1 MARFAEKVF
10 LITGAGQGIGRR
22 VAERAA
28 QEGATVMIV
37 DRSPTGAE
45 VAAELSADGYGA
57 RYVNADLE
65 SWEGAK
71 VAVETTV
78 AACGRIDVLV
88 NNIGGTIWA
97 KPFINYEPHQIEA
110 EVRRS
115 LFPTLWGCRAAIEP
129 MVAAGRGVIVNVSST
144 ATRGLNRVPYAAA
157 KGGVNAITAC
167 LAWELA
173 DRGIRVVGTAPG
185 GTEAPPRKVPRN
197 TDPQREQDRA
207 WYQVIVDQ
215 TLSSSFLKRYGTLD
229 EQAAVILF
237 LASDEASYLTGVTIP
252 VAGGDLG

>member
-1 MARFAEKVF
+1 MARFADKVF

-28 QEGATVMIV
+28 REGATVMIV

-45 VAAELSADGYGA
+45 VAAELSADGHAA

-71 VAVETTV
+71 AAVEATV
-78 AACGRIDVLV
+78 AAYGRIDVLV
-88 NNIGGTIWA
+88 NNVGGTIWA
-97 KPFINYEPHQIEA
+97 KPFIHYEPQQIEA

-129 MVAAGRGVIVNVSST
+129 MAAAGRGVIVNVSSV
-144 ATRGLNRVPYAAA
+144 ATRGLNRVPYGAA

-173 DRGIRVVGTAPG
+173 DRGIRVVGAAPG

-197 TDPQREQDRA
+197 TDPQSEQDRA

-215 TLSSSFLKRYGTLD
+215 TIGSSFFKRYGTLD
-229 EQAAVILF
+229 EQASVILF

>member
-1 MARFAEKVF
+1 MVRFTDKVF

-28 QEGATVMIV
+28 QEGATVVIV

-45 VAAELSADGYGA
+45 VASELISKGYAA

-71 VAVETTV
+71 LAVEETI
-78 AACGRIDVLV
+78 AAYGRVDVLV

-97 KPFINYEPHQIEA
+97 KPFIYYEPNQIEA

-129 MVAAGRGVIVNVSST
+129 MAAAGSGIIVNVSSA
-144 ATRGLNRVPYAAA
+144 ATRGLNRVPYGAA

-173 DRGIRVVGTAPG
+173 DQGIRVVGIAPG

-197 TDPQREQDRA
+197 NEQQSQQDKA

-215 TLSSSFLKRYGTLD
+215 TISSSLLKRYGTLD
-229 EQAAVILF
+229 EQAGVILF